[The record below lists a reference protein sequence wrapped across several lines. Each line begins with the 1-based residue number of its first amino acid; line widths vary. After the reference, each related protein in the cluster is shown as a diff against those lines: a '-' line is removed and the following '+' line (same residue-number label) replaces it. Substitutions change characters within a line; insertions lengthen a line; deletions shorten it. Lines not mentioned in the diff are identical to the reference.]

1 MTKINSIF
9 RKYYSEVSFTDRFI
23 ASPGSAVDVIIPVVH
38 TNELWEP
45 NLKSIYREI
54 PVNRLLIS
62 DGGCIDDSIKI
73 VKKFPRVEVYDHR
86 KYISLGYCL
95 KKLIEAVETEWFVYL
110 HSDVYLPEG
119 WFDTMKKYQGEYDW
133 FGCPM
138 RITAMI
144 DYHNVDKM
152 ASEIRPY
159 AGSQMGRK
167 KVFMKGIK
175 KIDDDFVYRQED
187 YVLAHIVETDGFRH
201 GRIEDTF
208 HYHQVMHKESPW
220 ERKLKSVSVEVEWS
234 QEESVRASIMQ
245 IKGIVKY
252 LYPTNTLKKELESH
266 IQKLINL
273 GEFNKA
279 ELRRWVEETN
289 PIWKPHVNYNK
300 IELIN
305 LLRRVEYKIKGIVK
319 KRMH

>member
-1 MTKINSIF
+1 MTKKLSIF
-9 RKYYSEVSFTDRFI
+9 RKYYSEVSFTDRFMI
-23 ASPGSAVDVIIPVVH
+23 SPESAVDVIIPVVH

-45 NLKSIYREI
+45 NIKSIYREI

-73 VKKFPRVEVYDHR
+73 VMKFPRVELYNHR
-86 KYISLGYCL
+86 KYISLGYCF

-152 ASEIRPY
+152 AGEIRPY

-187 YVLAHIVETDGFRH
+187 YVLAHIVESEGFRH

-220 ERKLKSVSVEVEWS
+220 ERQLKSVSVDVEWS
-234 QEESVRASIMQ
+234 HEEQVRVSTMQ

-252 LYPTNTLKKELESH
+252 LHPTNTLKRELEKH

-273 GEFNKA
+273 GEFNKV
-279 ELRRWVEETN
+279 EFRRWIEETN
-289 PIWKPHVNYNK
+289 PIWLPHVNYNK
-300 IELIN
+300 IEFIDF
-305 LLRRVEYKIKGIVK
+305 LRRVVSKTKGIVIK
-319 KRMH
+319 YI